1 MASASVPA
9 LPAVATAPAA
19 PPTRPRVLAVGT
31 AAALVAAAL
40 PLIAMVGIYLSR
52 RADVINDGAV
62 WVPKGVK
69 LPLTQPTMMVGTFVL
84 SIVSVLWLID
94 ALKRDDRQHGYMAAA
109 VTLLF
114 GLAVVNQSSYLM
126 INTKAKAATEAGLLI
141 LTITSYHLVLTLIG
155 MGFLAV
161 VFFRSLFGQYR
172 RIPDGAAAAATW
184 WIGVSS
190 LWVLVWY
197 AVYVTK

>member
-1 MASASVPA
+1 MASASVSAVPA
-9 LPAVATAPAA
+9 IATAAA
-19 PPTRPRVLAVGT
+19 PSPPRPRVLVVGT
-31 AAALVAAAL
+31 AAALIAAAL

-52 RADVINDGAV
+52 RADVINDGER

-69 LPLTQPTMMVGTFVL
+69 LPLTQPTMMMGTFVL
-84 SIVSVLWLID
+84 SIVAVVWLID

-109 VTLLF
+109 LTFLF

-126 INTKAKAATEAGLLI
+126 ANTKAEAATEAGLLI

-155 MGFLAV
+155 MAFLAM

-172 RIPDGAAAAATW
+172 KIPDGAAAAATW
-184 WIGVSS
+184 WIGVAS
-190 LWVLVWY
+190 LWVIVWY

>member
-9 LPAVATAPAA
+9 IPAVATALA
-19 PPTRPRVLAVGT
+19 PPPPRPRVLVIGT
-31 AAALVAAAL
+31 AAALIAAAM
-40 PLIAMVGIYLSR
+40 PLIAMLGIYLSR
-52 RADVINDGAV
+52 RADVINEGGE
-62 WVPKGVK
+62 WVPKGVN
-69 LPLTQPTMMVGTFVL
+69 LPLTQPTMIAGTFVL
-84 SIVSVLWLID
+84 SVVAVLWLVD

-109 VTLLF
+109 LTLLF
-114 GLAVVNQSSYLM
+114 GLAVVNQASYLM
-126 INTKAKAATEAGLLI
+126 ANTGAKAETEAGLLV
-141 LTITSYHLVLTLIG
+141 LTITSYHLVLTLVG

-184 WIGVSS
+184 WIGVAS